1 MLVQLATIPGRDDRP
16 NEDFPAALPD
26 CAVLLD
32 GAGGPAEMPTGCEH
46 GTDWYVR
53 QLGAWLLAGM
63 GGQPGTALTEL
74 LARGISEVAARHAG
88 TCDLGDP
95 GTPSTTVVMAR
106 LGPDA
111 VEYLVLGDS
120 TLLIDRDGREPAVI
134 TDQRIEEVAVAEQ
147 EAMKALPT
155 GTAGHFAARVRFVG
169 RQRELRNRP
178 GGYWITSTDP
188 AAAAQAF
195 TGTVPAGG
203 LRTVTLLSDGA
214 TRFIEF
220 SLGGWRDLLGVL
232 NREGIAAVFGRIRD
246 AEAGDP
252 DGARWPRAK
261 RHDDAAIV
269 HFSRFG
275 QSSQPTGGALR
286 RGAPAAR

>member
-1 MLVQLATIPGRDDRP
+1 MLVQLATIAGRDDRP

-32 GAGGPAEMPTGCEH
+32 GAGGPAEMPTGCRH

-53 QLGAWLLAGM
+53 QLGVRLLAGM
-63 GGQPGTALTEL
+63 GGRPEQPLGAL
-74 LARGISEVAARHAG
+74 LADGITEVNAQHASS
-88 TCDLGDP
+88 CDLTAP

-106 LGPDA
+106 LRPDGI
-111 VEYLVLGDS
+111 EYLVLGDS
-120 TLLIDRDGREPAVI
+120 TLLIDRAGREPAVI
-134 TDQRIEEVAVAEQ
+134 TDQRIEQVAVEQ
-147 EAMKALPT
+147 LAAMNALPT
-155 GTAGHFAARVRFVG
+155 GTPEHFAARVRFVG

-203 LRTVTLLSDGA
+203 LRTMTLLSDGA
-214 TRFIEF
+214 TRFTEF
-220 SLGGWRDLLGVL
+220 SLGSWPDLIGLL
-232 NREGIAAVFGRIRD
+232 DREGIAAVFGRIRD

-269 HFSRFG
+269 HVR
-275 QSSQPTGGALR
+275 
-286 RGAPAAR
+286 AR

>member
-1 MLVQLATIPGRDDRP
+1 MLVQLATIAGRDDRP

-32 GAGGPAEMPTGCEH
+32 GAGGPAEMPTGCAH
-46 GTDWYVR
+46 GTDWFVR
-53 QLGAWLLAGM
+53 QLGVRLLAAV
-63 GGQPGTALTEL
+63 GGRPAAPLTGL
-74 LARGISEVAARHAG
+74 LARGISAVAGLHAG

-120 TLLIDRDGREPAVI
+120 TLLFDRDGQEPVVL

-155 GTAGHFAARVRFVG
+155 GTPEHFAARVRFVG

-195 TGTVPAGG
+195 TGTVPTGG

-214 TRFIEF
+214 TRFVEF
-220 SLGGWRDLLGVL
+220 GLGGWRDLLGVL
-232 NREGIAAVFGRIRD
+232 NQGGIGAVFEQIRA
-246 AEAGDP
+246 AEGADP

-269 HFSRFG
+269 HFSPF
-275 QSSQPTGGALR
+275 TGWQ
-286 RGAPAAR
+286 AR

>member
-32 GAGGPAEMPTGCEH
+32 GAGGPAEMPTGCLH

-53 QLGAWLLAGM
+53 QLGTQLLAGL
-63 GGQPGTALTEL
+63 GSRPETSLTAL
-74 LARGISEVAARHAG
+74 LAEGITEVAARHTG
-88 TCDLGDP
+88 TCDLNHP

-106 LGPDA
+106 LRPDA

-120 TLLIDRDGREPAVI
+120 TLLIDRAGQEPAVL

-155 GTAGHFAARVRFVG
+155 GTPEHFAARVRFVG

-188 AAAAQAF
+188 SAAAQAL
-195 TGTVPAGG
+195 TGTVPADG
-203 LRTVTLLSDGA
+203 LRTVILLSDGA

-220 SLGGWRDLLGVL
+220 SLGGWPDLVGLL
-232 NREGIAAVFGRIRD
+232 DREGIAAVFGRIRA
-246 AEAGDP
+246 AEASDP

-269 HFSRFG
+269 YFS
-275 QSSQPTGGALR
+275 GAR
-286 RGAPAAR
+286 